1 MLQNCPICNL
11 DLDLVTNKDAHV
23 NNCLENN
30 NDVGDG
36 RNLNF
41 SGEFPASP
49 RERGVYPR
57 QSSQYNDPFPHFGEG
72 NPNHNRR
79 RTASDSS
86 SEETIEEGD
95 NFAGLYQYCDQT
107 IMCVYPHCTHECN
120 PMYFPTHAL
129 TEHAHERVQNLICP
143 LCKFYDP
150 GHQFVPKAD
159 SNLLHHLANNHSEL
173 IGIFDADN
181 ETEHYWRAKQ
191 REKERLPVMPK
202 EPRGEKEPVNPPSVA
217 KPLPVV
223 VIEQARLIVPV
234 TPHIEYYSRLEVQDS
249 TDYLASVVIVDVPEI
264 ECIICLEN
272 FKRKD
277 ITARL
282 LCMCLYHKPCID
294 RWWKNK
300 ETRHCPLHTI
310 ADRT

>member
-30 NDVGDG
+30 NDG
-36 RNLNF
+36 RNLQF
-41 SGEFPASP
+41 SGEFPPSP
-49 RERGVYPR
+49 RERGDQRKEPVNYQAYPHYR
-57 QSSQYNDPFPHFGEG
+57 PNEA
-72 NPNHNRR
+72 NPNRRQHNLRNS
-79 RTASDSS
+79 SDSS

-95 NFAGLYQYCDQT
+95 NLAGLYQYCDQT
-107 IMCVYPHCTHECN
+107 IQCVYPRCKHECN

-129 TEHAHERVQNLICP
+129 TEHTHEKTQNLICP

-150 GHQFVPKAD
+150 GYQYVPKSD
-159 SNLLHHLANNHSEL
+159 SNLLNHLANSHSEL
-173 IGIFDADN
+173 IGIFDEN
-181 ETEHYWRAKQ
+181 EAEDYWLPKQ
-191 REKERLPVMPK
+191 REKERVPVIPK
-202 EPRGEKEPVNPPSVA
+202 ERREKEPAPPA
-217 KPLPVV
+217 PKLPVV
-223 VIEQARLIVPV
+223 VIEQATLVVPV
-234 TPHIEYYSRLEVQDS
+234 TPHIEYYAMLDKQDS
-249 TDYLASVVIVDVPEI
+249 KDYLASVVVVDVPEV

-272 FKRKD
+272 FKCND

-300 ETRHCPLHTI
+300 DSRHCPLHTI
-310 ADRT
+310 SDRT